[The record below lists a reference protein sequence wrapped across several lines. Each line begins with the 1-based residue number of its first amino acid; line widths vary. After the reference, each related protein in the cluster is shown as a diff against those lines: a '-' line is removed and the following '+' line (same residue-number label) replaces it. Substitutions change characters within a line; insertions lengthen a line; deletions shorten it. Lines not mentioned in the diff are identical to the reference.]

1 MTTRLLLLHALTPLH
16 SGVGQGVGAID
27 LAIARDRA
35 TGFPYLPGSSI
46 KGSLRSV
53 ATAMHLSNL
62 QQVFG
67 PDTVNASDHAG
78 GVVFSDANL
87 LALPV
92 RSVVGT
98 FGWVTSPYLLSRFAR
113 DAREAGISF
122 GSFTL
127 PSATDRAR
135 VTGASV
141 LKTTDQKILFEDLDF
156 KADEDEQVSAI
167 ATLIASLAFEDPEQ
181 RASFV
186 SRFCVVHD
194 DAMSFLS
201 QHATD
206 VVTRVAL
213 EAETKTVKTGQ
224 LWTEENLPTET
235 LLVSLVIAMPNARTG
250 DADSLLERV
259 HACTSGVV
267 QFGGNAT
274 VGRGRC
280 NVRMTG
286 GEA

>member
-1 MTTRLLLLHALTPLH
+1 MNSRLLLLHALTPLH
-16 SGVGQGVGAID
+16 AGVGQGVGAID

-46 KGSLRSV
+46 KGSLRSI
-53 ATAMHLSNL
+53 ATAMNLPNL

-67 PDTVNASDHAG
+67 PDTFNASDHSG
-78 GVVFSDANL
+78 GVVFADGNL

-98 FGWVTSPYLLSRFAR
+98 FGWVTSPYLLTRFSR
-113 DAREAGISF
+113 DAREAGISL
-122 GSFTL
+122 GPFT
-127 PSATDRAR
+127 PPDAPDRASVPR
-135 VTGASV
+135 SSV
-141 LKTTDQKILFEDLDF
+141 LKTRDGKILFEDLDF
-156 KADEDEQVSAI
+156 EAVLDDQVSAI
-167 ATLIASLAFEDPEQ
+167 ATSIAALAFEDSEQ
-181 RASFV
+181 RTSFV

-213 EAETKTVKTGQ
+213 ESDTKTVKAGQ

-235 LLVSLVIAMPNARTG
+235 LLAALVVAMPNSRTG
-250 DADSLLERV
+250 NSDSLLASV
-259 HACTSGVV
+259 QACSSGVV

-280 NVRMTG
+280 AVRMTG